1 MFKEITPEEL
11 IKNFEN
17 FLLVDIRSPSEYKEF
32 HIPGAINIPLFD
44 DEEKRFIG
52 EVYRVKGQEIAKE
65 EGIKLI
71 SPKLYHFY
79 KRFKELENRGKQ
91 IVIYCW
97 RGGMRSV
104 AMCSFLSGT
113 GIKVIRLEGGYRGF
127 RRYILEDMKRIIKE
141 KKFIVLTGKTGVGK
155 TSLLRDMEREGFPV
169 VDLEKLA
176 KDRGSAFGKV
186 GIKENTT
193 QKMFD
198 AYLYFTLRDIKDTV
212 IFIED
217 ESRRIGNIHLPEDLY
232 TSIVKGFRVELN
244 TTLEERIRNIEEEYL
259 KNADVG
265 DIMEAVYKISKYL
278 GKEGTEHVLNL
289 IKEERWREAIRF
301 LIENYYDKTYK
312 RVRDSDTYIFFR
324 TKEFVKRELRR
335 IFASFY
341 TSLS

>member
-1 MFKEITPEEL
+1 MFREITPEEL
-11 IKNFEN
+11 IRNFEN
-17 FLLVDIRSPSEYKEF
+17 FLLVDIRSPSEYEEF
-32 HIPGAINIPLFD
+32 HIPGAVNIPLFD
-44 DEEKRFIG
+44 DEEKKFIG
-52 EVYRVKGQEIAKE
+52 EVYRLKGQETAKE
-65 EGIKLI
+65 EGIKLV

-79 KRFKELENRGKQ
+79 RRFKELENREKQ

-97 RGGMRSV
+97 RGGMRSK
-104 AMCSFLSGT
+104 AMCSFLSGM
-113 GIKVIRLEGGYRGF
+113 GIKVMRLEGGYRAF

-155 TSLLRDMEREGFPV
+155 TALLRDMEREGFPI

-186 GIKENTT
+186 GIRENTT

-198 AYLYFTLRDIKDTV
+198 AYLYFTLRNIKDTV
-212 IFIED
+212 IFVED

-232 TSIVKGFRVELN
+232 RSIVKGFRVELN
-244 TTLEERIRNIEEEYL
+244 TTLEERVRNIEEEYL
-259 KNADVG
+259 RNADID
-265 DIMEAVYKISKYL
+265 DIIGAVYKINKYL
-278 GKEGTEHVLNL
+278 GREGTEHVLNL
-289 IKEERWREAIRF
+289 IKEGKLRESIRF
-301 LIENYYDKTYK
+301 LIENYYDRTYK